1 MFRIFSLYNL
11 CFIFHKK
18 FCVLNDTIGNE
29 NIRAHTTYSVIIL
42 RTNFSINQTKR
53 FLTPTFSCTSLM
65 NEPFGNTFFQMGH
78 YKVISMYLYRF
89 TFADKFFKTN
99 FIKWWYVQPIQLSFL
114 FLFRHPTHEWIYCSD
129 TVIVQT

>member
-65 NEPFGNTFFQMGH
+65 NEPFGNTVFQMGH
-78 YKVISMYLYRF
+78 YKVISMYLYRC
-89 TFADKFFKTN
+89 TFPNNFFWIMIYNMMIRSTN
-99 FIKWWYVQPIQLSFL
+99 SSISH
-114 FLFRHPTHEWIYCSD
+114 FLFRHPTHKWIYCSD